1 MTRRN
6 ANLVTADFQ
15 AAYGQVTL
23 LSVENNS
30 GAASNQNNL
39 AIEII
44 RYFWCKVAKIHADGI
59 LTAHPGSIK
68 YGTKGLHKN

>member
-30 GAASNQNNL
+30 GAASNQNNQSNRDHGVL
-39 AIEII
+39 L
-44 RYFWCKVAKIHADGI
+44 VQ
-59 LTAHPGSIK
+59 GSENSCGRNLDNSSWV
-68 YGTKGLHKN
+68 Y